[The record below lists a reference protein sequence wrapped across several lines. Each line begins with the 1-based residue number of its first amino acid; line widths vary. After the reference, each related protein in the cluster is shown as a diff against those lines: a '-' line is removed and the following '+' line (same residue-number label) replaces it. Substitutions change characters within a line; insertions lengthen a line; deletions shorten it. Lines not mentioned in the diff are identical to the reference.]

1 MSAVVGL
8 AASLRLGTP
17 VFWEVLLLLQSVGH
31 AVSIPYFILRFGMF
45 RNKPPLRLK
54 KKLK

>member
-45 RNKPPLRLK
+45 RYQPPLRLK